1 MMSKID
7 LREQLSN
14 VWFAEQSLFTY
25 SYVTVWAR
33 YEHKIE
39 FAAGLWANLH

>member
-14 VWFAEQSLFTY
+14 VWFAEQSPVTY
-25 SYVTVWAR
+25 GYVTV
-33 YEHKIE
+33 
-39 FAAGLWANLH
+39 